1 MCNWGLE
8 SQMIDRG
15 QIVGEVQPG
24 TVVDEDNT
32 VWSDTSM
39 DDALCVR
46 HI

>member
-1 MCNWGLE
+1 
-8 SQMIDRG
+8 MIDRG